1 MPKIDNL
8 ILEHCPEGVAYK
20 PLGDVCEFI
29 TDYVANGSFA
39 SIKENVKYVSVDE
52 GYARL
57 IRTADFSNN
66 FDQNKAMYVTENAYK
81 FLKKSKLEPNQ
92 IVICNVGSVGLV
104 FRAPFLDMPMTL
116 APNAITLVTKYN
128 DDFYHHYL
136 KSEAFQKKIQRI
148 VGKSAMPKFNKTQL
162 RTILVPVPPIE
173 VQKEIAETLDKFT
186 QLEAELSAE
195 LDARRKQYEYYRN
208 QLLTFDESRADVRRL
223 TLGDVATIKSG
234 KNKNRKPEAEYPV
247 FGSTGIIG
255 YSDKY
260 AYEGEVLLVARVGAY
275 AGQVNRVN
283 GRYDVSDNTLM
294 IKLVDSCSYDYFY
307 HLLVNMD
314 LNQYAS
320 GGGQPLVTAGKLKEL
335 RIPVPELNEQNDI
348 AEILG
353 KFHKLTNDIS
363 EGLPAEINAR
373 RQQYEYYRTKLL
385 TFQELTA

>member
-1 MPKIDNL
+1 MSKIDEL
-8 ILEHCPEGVAYK
+8 IREFCPEGVEYMQ
-20 PLGDVCEFI
+20 LGAIEDAGLIKLGRGNVISKKDIAAEPGDYPIYSSSASGVGEFGR
-29 TDYVANGSFA
+29 YG
-39 SIKENVKYVSVDE
+39 KYMFDDERLSWSVD
-52 GYARL
+52 GGGRFFYRHAHKYSVTNVSGWLKVLDSSRIDIKYLFYAL
-57 IRTADFSNN
+57 DSAWSTKKFDYTKKAHPSVIRN
-66 FDQNKAMYVTENAYK
+66 EYK
-81 FLKKSKLEPNQ
+81 IP
-92 IVICNVGSVGLV
+92 I
-104 FRAPFLDMPMTL
+104 
-116 APNAITLVTKYN
+116 
-128 DDFYHHYL
+128 
-136 KSEAFQKKIQRI
+136 
-148 VGKSAMPKFNKTQL
+148 
-162 RTILVPVPPIE
+162 PPLE
-173 VQKEIAETLDKFT
+173 VQKEIASILDKFT
-186 QLEAELSAE
+186 ELEAELSAE
-195 LDARRKQYEYYRN
+195 LKARRKQYEYYRN
-208 QLLTFDESRADVRRL
+208 QLLTFDESREDVRWL

-260 AYEGEVLLVARVGAY
+260 TYEGEVLLVARVGAY

-283 GRYDVSDNTLM
+283 GKYDVSDNTLM

-385 TFQELTA
+385 TFQELAA

>member
-1 MPKIDNL
+1 MSKIDEL
-8 ILEHCPEGVAYK
+8 IGELCLNGVEFRELGEVATFYRGK
-20 PLGDVCEFI
+20 ALSKSDKGTGDTPIILYGELYTTYGNYINEIVSFCADVKAKKGTEINSGDIVMPITSTTKEAQIGKASALQIDSHVYLGGDAIALRHEQEPGYLVHLLNSAWFEYFKMQHRTGTTVSHLSPKGIAKIKIPIPPL
-29 TDYVANGSFA
+29 
-39 SIKENVKYVSVDE
+39 
-52 GYARL
+52 
-57 IRTADFSNN
+57 
-66 FDQNKAMYVTENAYK
+66 
-81 FLKKSKLEPNQ
+81 
-92 IVICNVGSVGLV
+92 
-104 FRAPFLDMPMTL
+104 
-116 APNAITLVTKYN
+116 
-128 DDFYHHYL
+128 
-136 KSEAFQKKIQRI
+136 
-148 VGKSAMPKFNKTQL
+148 
-162 RTILVPVPPIE
+162 E
-173 VQKEIAETLDKFT
+173 VQKEIVNILDKFT
-186 QLEAELSAE
+186 QLEVELSAE
-195 LDARRKQYEYYRN
+195 LKARRKQYEYYRN
-208 QLLTFDESRADVRRL
+208 QLLTFDESREDVRWL

-260 AYEGEVLLVARVGAY
+260 TYEGEVLLVARVGAY

-335 RIPVPELNEQNDI
+335 RVPAPEPNEQNRI
-348 AEILG
+348 AEILDQ
-353 KFHKLTNDIS
+353 FHKLTNDIS

-385 TFQELTA
+385 TFQELAA